1 MCFLSKHV
9 IFRYNNFAFCGCI
22 EEDNMTQYSVKI
34 HTWKYGL
41 IIHDKR
47 ISCGFTEEKLAELCD
62 ISDREVRNIES
73 GHSIPKLD
81 TALKLAYALN
91 MNVGDF
97 AMLIEVGAPLYV

>member
-1 MCFLSKHV
+1 
-9 IFRYNNFAFCGCI
+9 
-22 EEDNMTQYSVKI
+22 MTQYSVKI
-34 HTWKYGL
+34 QTWNYG
-41 IIHDKR
+41 IMIHNKR
-47 ISCGFTEEKLAELCD
+47 IACRYTEEKLAELCE

-97 AMLIEVGAPLYV
+97 AMLIEIGAPLYV

>member
-1 MCFLSKHV
+1 
-9 IFRYNNFAFCGCI
+9 
-22 EEDNMTQYSVKI
+22 MTQYSVKI
-34 HTWKYGL
+34 QTWKYGL

-47 ISCGFTEEKLAELCD
+47 ISRGFTEEKLAELCD

-97 AMLIEVGAPLYV
+97 AMLIEIGAPLYV

>member
-1 MCFLSKHV
+1 
-9 IFRYNNFAFCGCI
+9 
-22 EEDNMTQYSVKI
+22 MTQYSVKI
-34 HTWKYGL
+34 QTWNYG
-41 IIHDKR
+41 IMIHNKR
-47 ISCGFTEEKLAELCD
+47 IACCYTEEKLAELCE

-97 AMLIEVGAPLYV
+97 AMLIEIGAPLYV